1 MSERYRSDD
10 ELDFYELKK
19 RHDEYKSR
27 QRLKTL
33 EYNRQAR
40 QDGTR
45 RGPAPD
51 APEETGRV
59 PARRRPYIRR
69 EEPIAEETAQE
80 APAPRPGR
88 TDPAVTAL
96 LEKLEREVCALPDFI
111 RDQRFF
117 LQGEWLYCAP
127 VDAPSPEGLR
137 VIAPGL
143 FLLRAGRSHI
153 EPAHALAMALPPEDA
168 LRTAELD
175 DARAAAWLRGEALA
189 HDGARGWTLA
199 LWRGMPLGWG
209 KVSEGQLKNHLPKG
223 LRRP

>member
-80 APAPRPGR
+80 ASAPREEAYAQPAAPAPAVPAEEERPA
-88 TDPAVTAL
+88 PA
-96 LEKLEREVCALPDFI
+96 
-111 RDQRFF
+111 
-117 LQGEWLYCAP
+117 AP
-127 VDAPSPEGLR
+127 
-137 VIAPGL
+137 
-143 FLLRAGRSHI
+143 RAKES
-153 EPAHALAMALPPEDA
+153 AAM
-168 LRTAELD
+168 RQVH
-175 DARAAAWLRGEALA
+175 R
-189 HDGARGWTLA
+189 
-199 LWRGMPLGWG
+199 
-209 KVSEGQLKNHLPKG
+209 
-223 LRRP
+223 